1 MSDGCDEAELLA
13 LLDDEYARNILL
25 CTTDRP
31 MSATELADAVD
42 ASPSTVYRRVD
53 DLVRCGLLA
62 EDVEFVED
70 SRNYSIYAARV
81 ERVSVEFTDGELT
94 VALTEREEPPTDET
108 TAERFS
114 RLYESLR

>member
-1 MSDGCDEAELLA
+1 MSDGCNEAELLA

-25 CTTDRP
+25 STTKQP
-31 MSATELADAVD
+31 MSVTELAEEID

-62 EDVEFVED
+62 ENVEFVED
-70 SRNYSIYAARV
+70 SRNYSVYAARV
-81 ERVSVEFTDGELT
+81 ERVSIEFTDGDLA
-94 VALTEREEPPTDET
+94 VALTERTELPTDES